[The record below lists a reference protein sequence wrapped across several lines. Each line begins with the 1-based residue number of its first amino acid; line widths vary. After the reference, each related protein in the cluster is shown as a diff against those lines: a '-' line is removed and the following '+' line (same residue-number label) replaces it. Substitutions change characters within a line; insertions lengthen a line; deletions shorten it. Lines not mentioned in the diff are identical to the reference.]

1 MGDSNACGGAPDGPA
16 QQLNRYC
23 HCMAV
28 DRDRL
33 AAALGLGDSAAALT
47 GLLASHPYL
56 FSDSALFVEQAQ
68 LRCMRRLIAA
78 VERVVAMPAWQQRV
92 LGDAH
97 PHARVPSATAG
108 LLLGYDFHLGPD
120 GPRLIE
126 INTNAGGAL
135 LHAALQQAQTAC
147 CDAVLPPQGQPAEQA
162 LAGMFLAEWQ
172 RARGAG
178 APALLA
184 IVDDDPAGQF
194 LYPEFA
200 RYAQL
205 LRERGIDTVI
215 ADARELRVAG
225 DALCLPDGRRVDF
238 VYNRCT
244 DFLLV
249 EPGHAALAQAW
260 REGLAVVTPGPRHW
274 ALYAAKPN
282 LAILSDAGA
291 LAALGVAEDD
301 IRTLVHFIPRT
312 VLLHAGNADTL
323 WQERNRWFFKP
334 AAGYGSKAAYRGD
347 KLTRGKWQEILA
359 SGDYVAQ
366 QLVPP
371 GERMLQVDGQER
383 PLKADVRNYVYDGEV
398 LLCGAR
404 LYQGQ
409 TTNLRTPGGGL
420 ATVFA
425 TGDQNV

>member
-33 AAALGLGDSAAALT
+33 AGALGLGDSAAALA
-47 GLLASHPYL
+47 GLLESHPHL

-78 VERVVAMPAWQQRV
+78 VERVVALPAWQQRV
-92 LGDAH
+92 LRDAH
-97 PHARVPSATAG
+97 PHAQVPAATGG

-135 LHAALQQAQTAC
+135 LHAALQQAQKAC
-147 CDAVLPPQGQPAEQA
+147 CDAALPPGAPAEQA
-162 LAGMFLAEWQ
+162 LAGMFMAEWQ
-172 RARGAG
+172 RARGIG

-205 LRERGIDTVI
+205 LRARGIDTVI

-225 DALCLPDGRRVDF
+225 DALCLRDGRRVDF

-249 EPGHAALAQAW
+249 DPAHAALTQAW
-260 REGLAVVTPGPRHW
+260 RDDLAVITPGPRH
-274 ALYAAKPN
+274 
-282 LAILSDAGA
+282 
-291 LAALGVAEDD
+291 
-301 IRTLVHFIPRT
+301 
-312 VLLHAGNADTL
+312 
-323 WQERNRWFFKP
+323 
-334 AAGYGSKAAYRGD
+334 
-347 KLTRGKWQEILA
+347 
-359 SGDYVAQ
+359 
-366 QLVPP
+366 
-371 GERMLQVDGQER
+371 
-383 PLKADVRNYVYDGEV
+383 
-398 LLCGAR
+398 
-404 LYQGQ
+404 
-409 TTNLRTPGGGL
+409 
-420 ATVFA
+420 
-425 TGDQNV
+425 